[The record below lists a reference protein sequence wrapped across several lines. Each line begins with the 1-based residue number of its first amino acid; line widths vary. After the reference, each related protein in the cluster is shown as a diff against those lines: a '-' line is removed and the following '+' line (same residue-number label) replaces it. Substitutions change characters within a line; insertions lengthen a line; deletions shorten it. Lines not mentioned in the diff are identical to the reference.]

1 LVKTHIPNNHPR
13 AESLRIREKL
23 VEGFRKGV
31 VVPEGLIAH
40 GRGECFD
47 YLIGEKTQPF
57 AFKAEKAAVALLL
70 LSNHP
75 VISVNGNSAALCPTE
90 IVKLAYLTGSKVEV
104 NLFHRTFERERTIE
118 KILREQGLDEV
129 LGVGE
134 NASGTIPTVCSLRCK
149 VDPRGLLVADTV
161 LLSIEDGDRT
171 MAYRKAGKNVIAV
184 DLNPF
189 SRTAIWASITIV
201 DNVVRAFPNMIK
213 LAKNLKKENKETLK
227 KILETYNNDK
237 ILKEAVR
244 FINQRLVRL
253 GHEKVFGF
261 SLTEEVLQL
270 AKLNS
275 VRLKG

>member
-1 LVKTHIPNNHPR
+1 MHIPNNHPR

-57 AFKAEKAAVALLL
+57 AFKAEKVAVALLL

-75 VISVNGNSAALCPTE
+75 IISVNGNCVALCPTE

-104 NLFHRTFERERTIE
+104 NLF
-118 KILREQGLDEV
+118 Q
-129 LGVGE
+129 
-134 NASGTIPTVCSLRCK
+134 
-149 VDPRGLLVADTV
+149 
-161 LLSIEDGDRT
+161 
-171 MAYRKAGKNVIAV
+171 NVIAI

-227 KILETYNNDK
+227 KILETYDNDK
-237 ILKEAVR
+237 ILKEAVK

-270 AKLNS
+270 AKLNP

>member
-1 LVKTHIPNNHPR
+1 LVKIHIPNNHPR

-31 VVPEGLIAH
+31 VVAEGLIAH

-75 VISVNGNSAALCPTE
+75 VISVNGNSAALCSTE

-104 NLFHRTFERERTIE
+104 NLFHRTFKRERTIE

-134 NASGTIPTVCSLRCK
+134 NASGIIPTVCSLRCK

-171 MAYRKAGKNVIAV
+171 MAYRKAGKNVIAI

-227 KILETYNNDK
+227 KILETYDNDK
-237 ILKEAVR
+237 ILKEAVK

-253 GHEKVFGF
+253 SHEKVFGF

-270 AKLNS
+270 TKLNP

>member
-1 LVKTHIPNNHPR
+1 MVKTHIPNNHPR

-134 NASGTIPTVCSLRCK
+134 NASGIIPTVCSLRCK

-270 AKLNS
+270 AKLNP

>member
-1 LVKTHIPNNHPR
+1 
-13 AESLRIREKL
+13 
-23 VEGFRKGV
+23 
-31 VVPEGLIAH
+31 LIAH

-75 VISVNGNSAALCPTE
+75 VISVNGNCAALCPTE

-104 NLFHRTFERERTIE
+104 NLFHRTFERERIIE
-118 KILREQGLDEV
+118 KILRKQGLDEV

-134 NASGTIPTVCSLRCK
+134 NASGIIPTVCSLRCR

-171 MAYRKAGKNVIAV
+171 MAYRKAGKNVIAI

-237 ILKEAVR
+237 ILKEAVK

-270 AKLNS
+270 AKLNP
-275 VRLKG
+275 VRLKS